1 MSLKPLKIRNK
12 VLEVPIIQGGMGV
25 GLSWEKLAGAV
36 AREGAMG
43 VISAVGTGYR
53 FPELVKRDK
62 FGRPIGSIYIHSKEA
77 LTLMIQKAKEISQG
91 RGAIG
96 VNILYAI
103 TDYGRVLR
111 DAIEAGRMP

>member
-1 MSLKPLKIRNK
+1 VRWQGKGLW
-12 VLEVPIIQGGMGV
+12 VLF
-25 GLSWEKLAGAV
+25 LRW
-36 AREGAMG
+36 
-43 VISAVGTGYR
+43 GTGYR

-111 DAIEAGRMP
+111 DAIEAGADAIITGAGLPLKMPEYAEGCGCCPYSHSFFRKGS